1 MQCLYCHRGD
11 TQASRKTRSVRVKA
25 EMAAALEAWKGPE
38 GQACGGLGETMS
50 GSGNTR
56 CHSPSRVCPGPDRL
70 SGQRKMRLREGTVAT
85 SEHLALCSAG
95 GALGGLEL
103 SPGFQRVPL
112 ATALKTA
119 EPALWRLLS
128 GRGSSGILQFTSV
141 TQSCPILCD
150 TMDCSTPGLA
160 VHHELPELTQ
170 THVH

>member
-112 ATALKTA
+112 ATALKSL
-119 EPALWRLLS
+119 PS
-128 GRGSSGILQFTSV
+128 GGS
-141 TQSCPILCD
+141 
-150 TMDCSTPGLA
+150 
-160 VHHELPELTQ
+160 
-170 THVH
+170 